1 MFFET
6 VVDPKS
12 ADIAFYFDTQI
23 DIDSAVP
30 GATVGLAVTNTDITT
45 GRQWFEIFFNGNE
58 ILKYSG
64 DLAPYV
70 FNHELLHALGLEHTF
85 DDSDGDFYLSTDPL
99 LGATQ
104 RRQLCLIETL
114 QEDFT
119 LKIYPSQI
127 MQHWL
132 IWGPSQVADIDASRT
147 LKTQI
152 YRLYQPSSGNHLF
165 TSNTQE
171 IDILTGL
178 PTDLHFINEGIAYE
192 VGAEANQNLYRFYN
206 HIAGRHFYTASDF
219 ERDHLI
225 FNSSEPYIYE
235 GIAYQ
240 VYSNDHRAASSTAV
254 FRYFDPTTNY
264 HFYTA
269 SFEEQTILETTHP
282 YWINE
287 GIAWYA

>member
-1 MFFET
+1 M
-6 VVDPKS
+6 
-12 ADIAFYFDTQI
+12 
-23 DIDSAVP
+23 P

-45 GRQWFEIFFNGNE
+45 GRQWFEIFFNGTE
-58 ILKYSG
+58 ILKYNG

-99 LGATQ
+99 LGATPE
-104 RRQLCLIETL
+104 ETVMSYRNPAGGL
-114 QEDFT
+114 
-119 LKIYPSQI
+119 YPQDLSESDYAA
-127 MQHWL
+127 L
-132 IWGPSQVADIDASRT
+132 VEIWGPSQVADIDASRT

-178 PTDLHFINEGIAYE
+178 PTDSYFINEGIAYE

-240 VYSNDHRAASSTAV
+240 VYSNDHRAAPSTAV

-269 SFEEQTILETTHP
+269 SLEEQTILETTHP